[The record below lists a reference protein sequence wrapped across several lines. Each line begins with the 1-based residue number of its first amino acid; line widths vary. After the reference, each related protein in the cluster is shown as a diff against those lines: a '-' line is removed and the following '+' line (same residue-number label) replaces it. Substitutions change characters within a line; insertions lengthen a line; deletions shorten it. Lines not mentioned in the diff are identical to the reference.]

1 MAEMSDQDV
10 EERTEALLTGDTDD
24 IAYFFS
30 HDADLA
36 KSTARSYRASWNDF
50 LSWCK
55 SEEIGPLPAD
65 GEAVASYIH
74 ARSHLALSTLRTRL
88 SALSFVHRY
97 LDLPD
102 PTKGSSAAEARKE
115 VAQEKHKETSQ
126 SPSEL
131 ETSGSYSPTQIVRGG
146 LSLFREY
153 MEKLMSRSAE
163 NTEISTLQEWQ
174 SRREQAVEM
183 WRDPMIEEVSG
194 SVKRLTPEQ
203 KKLIP
208 EVRYDLSA
216 LRDRAVLLL
225 MSCSGT
231 RRAEV
236 VRTDF
241 ADLVVDGESLLV
253 GVRKK
258 NGMPSRKV
266 RLAPSDNLD
275 LCPVRALTAWCVA
288 AGLEGGPLFRSF
300 DSHGNLKESRIAA
313 SSVNLLVEK
322 AADDAGPTAEE
333 WMPSRLQEEP
343 EGV

>member
-10 EERTEALLTGDTDD
+10 EERAEALLTGDTDD
-24 IAYFFS
+24 VAYFFS

-65 GEAVASYIH
+65 GEAVASYIR

-88 SALSFVHRY
+88 SALSFVHRH

-102 PTKGSSAAEARKE
+102 PTKDSPAAEARKE
-115 VAQEKHKETSQ
+115 VAEKKQEETHQ

-131 ETSGSYSPTQIVRGG
+131 EISGSYSPTQIVRGG
-146 LSLFREY
+146 LGLFREY
-153 MEKLMSRSAE
+153 MEKLMSQSAE
-163 NTEISTLQEWQ
+163 NIETSTLQEWQ
-174 SRREQAVEM
+174 SRREQVVEM

-203 KKLIP
+203 KKLIL
-208 EVRYDLSA
+208 EVQYDLSA
-216 LRDRAVLLL
+216 LRDRAILLL
-225 MSCSGT
+225 MGCST
-231 RRAEV
+231 TSRVEV

-241 ADLVVDGESLLV
+241 ADLVVNGKSLLV
-253 GVRKK
+253 GIRKK
-258 NGMPSRKV
+258 NDMPNRKV
-266 RLAPSDNLD
+266 RLVPSED
-275 LCPVRALTAWCVA
+275 LNVCPVRAITAWCVA
-288 AGLEGGPLFRSF
+288 AGLRGGPLFRSF

-322 AADDAGPTAEE
+322 AADDAGLTAEE